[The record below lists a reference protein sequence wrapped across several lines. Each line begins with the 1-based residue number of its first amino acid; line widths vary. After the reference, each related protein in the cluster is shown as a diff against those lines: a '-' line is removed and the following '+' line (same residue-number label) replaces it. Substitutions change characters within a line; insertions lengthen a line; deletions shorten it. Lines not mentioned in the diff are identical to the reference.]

1 MVRSDRTS
9 SRAYSFMARSD
20 ENNKDDYKC
29 IIIIISVII
38 IIVVIGIII
47 SIEGSIMSHAS
58 LTVFLRLYAAPVLL
72 LTSYVETDPLG
83 MHHHHDLDDPRI
95 IIIISLPSSRFL

>member
-29 IIIIISVII
+29 II